1 MEWIFRLT
9 QYTIRPPEIFI
20 SKISHINKPIRVIGE
35 GMHLLIIKKRK
46 KKKLVCVSNVM
57 ALLFVAGHTAIN
69 RKWLTSLAV
78 GTRMW
83 IRRELFDV

>member
-46 KKKLVCVSNVM
+46 KKK
-57 ALLFVAGHTAIN
+57 
-69 RKWLTSLAV
+69 
-78 GTRMW
+78 TRMRVKCDGVI
-83 IRRELFDV
+83 IRRGAHRNKSEMADVIGRGNADVD